1 MFSLYD
7 PATLALIA
15 AAMLAAGF
23 VKGVTGLGLPLVS
36 LGLITI
42 FLPIKEVLGI
52 IILPLMLTNIWQVVA
67 VRGTLAPLRRFW
79 PMLVAMLG
87 GLAVGAQLVVG
98 LDASWLY
105 LVVGGIVTVFTAL
118 GFMHPTMRLSPRAEV
133 PGGVAIGAVAGIC
146 GGIGGIW
153 GPPISMY
160 LLALDLKK
168 DDFIGT
174 VGLVWFLGAL
184 PLGLFYA
191 LNGIVGSHN
200 VMYSAA
206 ACIPSVAGLLVGQ
219 RIRRRIPQESFRKVL
234 MATLFVIGLNLIRRA
249 IF

>member
-15 AAMLAAGF
+15 VVMIAAGF
-23 VKGVTGLGLPLVS
+23 VKGVVGLGLPLVS
-36 LGLITI
+36 LGLMSI
-42 FLPIKEVLGI
+42 FLPIREVLGI
-52 IILPLMLTNIWQVVA
+52 IILPLMLTNIWQVVH

-79 PMLVAMLG
+79 PMLVTMLV
-87 GLAVGAQLVVG
+87 GLAIGAQLVVV
-98 LDASWLY
+98 LDVSYLY
-105 LVVGGIVTVFTAL
+105 LIVGGMVTVFTAL
-118 GFMHPTMRLSPRAEV
+118 GFLHPTMRLPPRAEV
-133 PGGVAIGAVAGIC
+133 PGGVAIGALAGFC
-146 GGIGGIW
+146 GGMGGIW

-174 VGLVWFLGAL
+174 VGLVWFVGAL

-191 LNGIVGSHN
+191 LNGIIGSHN
-200 VMYSAA
+200 VLYSAA
-206 ACIPSVAGLLVGQ
+206 ACIPAVAGLLIGQ
-219 RIRRRIPQESFRKVL
+219 LIRQRIPQESFRKVL
-234 MATLFVIGLNLIRRA
+234 MATLFLIGLNLIRRA

>member
-15 AAMLAAGF
+15 VVMVVAGF
-23 VKGVTGLGLPLVS
+23 VKGVTGMGLPLVS
-36 LGLITI
+36 LGLITF

-52 IILPLMLTNIWQVVA
+52 IILPLMLTNIWQVFT

-79 PMLVAMLG
+79 PMLVTMMA
-87 GLAVGAQLVVG
+87 GLAIGAQMVAL
-98 LDASWLY
+98 LDASWSY
-105 LVVGGIVTVFTAL
+105 LVVGSMVTVFTAL
-118 GFMHPTMRLSPRAEV
+118 GLLHPTMRLPPRAEV
-133 PGGVAIGAVAGIC
+133 SGGVAIGALAGIC
-146 GGIGGIW
+146 GGMSGIW

-168 DDFIGT
+168 NDFIGT
-174 VGLVWFLGAL
+174 VGLVWFLGTL

-191 LNGIVGSHN
+191 LNGIIGGHN
-200 VMYSAA
+200 VLYSAA
-206 ACIPSVAGLLVGQ
+206 ACIPAVLGLLVGQ
-219 RIRRRIPQESFRKVL
+219 RILRRIPQESFRKVL
-234 MATLFVIGLNLIRRA
+234 MATLFLIGLNLIRRA